1 MGLLCG
7 RMSKVD
13 VKVRQINIPDN
24 LLGKNYEDD
33 PIFRENLKEWVYD
46 IWSDKEKYLEEVR
59 K

>member
-1 MGLLCG
+1 
-7 RMSKVD
+7 MSKAD
-13 VKVRQINIPDN
+13 VRVRQINIPDN
-24 LLGKNYEDD
+24 LLSKNYEDD